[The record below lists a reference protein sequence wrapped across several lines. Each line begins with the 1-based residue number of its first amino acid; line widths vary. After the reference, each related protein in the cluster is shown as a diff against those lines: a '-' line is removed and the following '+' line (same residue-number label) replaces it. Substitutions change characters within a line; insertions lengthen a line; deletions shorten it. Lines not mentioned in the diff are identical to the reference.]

1 MSVCVCVERTS
12 SEIERDFHTLFKRGR
27 GEERERESEG
37 VSTHFFNFFTCA
49 RAQDMSGQR
58 SQTRGPRATCGPP
71 EVFVQPASASTM
83 NYT

>member
-58 SQTRGPRATCGPP
+58 SQTRGPP
-71 EVFVQPASASTM
+71 EVFVKPASASTM